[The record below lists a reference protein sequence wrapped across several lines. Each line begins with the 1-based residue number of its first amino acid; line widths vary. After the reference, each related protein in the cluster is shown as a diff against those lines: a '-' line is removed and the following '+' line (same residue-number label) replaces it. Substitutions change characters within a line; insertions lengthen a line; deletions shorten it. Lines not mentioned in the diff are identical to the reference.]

1 MVLPWFSSQA
11 SQDPLR
17 PNPSSK
23 EGPAAAQQ
31 AAPALRAKCR
41 SSGTLAAASAACVRQ
56 IWMGDGH
63 IIGILTKGST
73 INDHP
78 IYGTLLVYPTIDD
91 GSNGHGKIG
100 KIDKVWIF
108 GHAKRSN
115 KAIWQWKVIEMRICP
130 DVIFRTNC
138 CWYNFWVWLVFTH
151 RRYRQLVIRR
161 LNQISQRKWQLHGI
175 VWVGY
180 SDGTPH
186 FGSVLVWG
194 KALDSSFLGFP

>member
-1 MVLPWFSSQA
+1 MV
-11 SQDPLR
+11 LR

-23 EGPAAAQQ
+23 EGPATAQQ

-56 IWMGDGH
+56 IWMDDGQYNWNPH
-63 IIGILTKGST
+63 KGID
-73 INDHP
+73 NQWP
-78 IYGTLLVYPTIDD
+78 PNIYGTLWVYPTIDD

-100 KIDKVWIF
+100 KNWQKFGKIDDW
-108 GHAKRSN
+108 HAKRSN

-138 CWYNFWVWLVFTH
+138 CWYNFWVWLVFTN

-161 LNQISQRKWQLHGI
+161 LNQISQRKWQLHGMM
-175 VWVGY
+175 WVGY

-186 FGSVLVWG
+186 LGCVLVWG
-194 KALDSSFLGFP
+194 KALGRWTHHS

>member
-100 KIDKVWIF
+100 K
-108 GHAKRSN
+108 N
-115 KAIWQWKVIEMRICP
+115 WQSM
-130 DVIFRTNC
+130 D
-138 CWYNFWVWLVFTH
+138 FWARKKIKQSHLTMESHRNEDMSRCHFPNELLLV
-151 RRYRQLVIRR
+151 Q
-161 LNQISQRKWQLHGI
+161 
-175 VWVGY
+175 
-180 SDGTPH
+180 
-186 FGSVLVWG
+186 
-194 KALDSSFLGFP
+194 FLGMTGFHSSEV